1 MREKNQIYT
10 AEITGYTSEGLGVAL
25 LDGQVGFV
33 HGGVR
38 GERCTVP
45 ILRVQTQVA
54 FAKVRAVL
62 ASAPGRQAAD
72 CPHYPSCGGCAFRHV
87 TYQEELEAKRQRVED
102 ALRRVGGADIA
113 VSEILP
119 SPQTLRYRNKGQFPV
134 GPGGEI
140 GFYRARSHQ
149 VIPVSDCLLQHPA
162 ANRIAGALREYMRT
176 FRVPG
181 YDERTG
187 EGLVRHLYVR
197 TSVAGEALVCVVVN
211 GERLPHEEE
220 LAEGI
225 RRAWPDTAGVVLNT
239 NKRNTNVILGE
250 QYRTLWGTDRL
261 EDTLCGL
268 HFSLSIPSFYQVN
281 RDQAER
287 LYAKAMALAGLTGRE
302 TVLDLYCGT
311 GTITLA
317 MAGRARRVIGAEIV
331 APAIEDARRNAA
343 ANGITNAEFF
353 CGDAGEVAARLAV
366 EDLRP
371 DVITVDPPRKGLG
384 EDVVAAIARM
394 APERVVYVSCDP
406 ATLGRDVKRF
416 VAAGYRL
423 REAAAVDMFP
433 RTAHVE
439 TAALLERPE
448 GESPGQ
454 TPPAGAGGAG
464 KKRCPVL

>member
-1 MREKNQIYT
+1 MGQTMEAIEKNQVYQ
-10 AEITGYTSEGLGVAL
+10 AEITGYTAEGLGVARL
-25 LDGQVGFV
+25 GGRVVFV

-38 GERCTVP
+38 GERCTVQ
-45 ILRVQTQVA
+45 ILKVQKHVA
-54 FAKVRAVL
+54 FAKVREVL

-72 CPHYPSCGGCAFRHV
+72 CPHYPACGGCAFRHV

-102 ALRRVGGADIA
+102 ALRRLGGADIA

-119 SPQTLRYRNKGQFPV
+119 SPQTLRYRNKSQFPV

-149 VIPVSDCLLQHPA
+149 VIPVSDCLLQRPA
-162 ANRIAGALREYMRT
+162 ANRIAVALGEYMRT
-176 FRVPG
+176 FKVPG

-197 TSVAGEALVCVVVN
+197 TSAAGEALVCVVVN
-211 GERLPHEEE
+211 GERLPHEEK
-220 LAEGI
+220 LAEI
-225 RRAWPDTAGVVLNT
+225 VRRAWPDTVGVVLNT
-239 NKRNTNVILGE
+239 NRRNTNVILGE
-250 QYRTLWGTDRL
+250 KYRTLWGTDRL

-268 HFSLSIPSFYQVN
+268 RFSLSIPSFYQVN

-287 LYAKAMALAGLTGRE
+287 LYAKALELAGLTGRE

-317 MAGRARRVIGAEIV
+317 MAGRAGRVIGAEIV

-353 CGDAGEVAARLAV
+353 CGDAGEVAARLAA
-366 EDLRP
+366 EKLRP
-371 DVITVDPPRKGLG
+371 DVICVDPPRKGLG
-384 EDVVAAIARM
+384 EDVVAAIAQM
-394 APERVVYVSCDP
+394 APARVVYVSCDP

-416 VAAGYRL
+416 GGLGYRAV
-423 REAAAVDMFP
+423 RACAVDMFP
-433 RTAHVE
+433 GTRHVE
-439 TAALLERPE
+439 SVVLLERSIGRDTDY
-448 GESPGQ
+448 GEKTDPNDH
-454 TPPAGAGGAG
+454 P
-464 KKRCPVL
+464 

>member
-1 MREKNQIYT
+1 MLEKNQLYT
-10 AEITGYTSEGLGVAL
+10 ADITGYTAEGLGVAR
-25 LDGQVGFV
+25 LDGQVVFV

-38 GERCTVP
+38 GERCTVQ
-45 ILRVQTQVA
+45 ILRVQKQVA
-54 FAKVRAVL
+54 FAKVREVL
-62 ASAPGRQAAD
+62 VSAPGRQAAD

-119 SPQTLRYRNKGQFPV
+119 SPQTLRYRNKGQFPA

-162 ANRIAGALREYMRT
+162 ANRIAGALGEYMRT

-211 GERLPHEEE
+211 GERLPYEEE

-268 HFSLSIPSFYQVN
+268 RFSLSIPSFYQVN
-281 RDQAER
+281 RDQAQR
-287 LYAKAMALAGLTGRE
+287 LYGLAIRMAGLTGRE
-302 TVLDLYCGT
+302 TVLDLYCVT

-317 MAGRARRVIGAEIV
+317 MAGQAGRAIGAEIV

-343 ANGITNAEFF
+343 ANGITNAEFS
-353 CGDAGEVAARLAV
+353 CGDAGEIAEKLAA

-371 DVITVDPPRKGLG
+371 DVICVDPPRKGLG
-384 EDVVAAIARM
+384 EDVIAAIDRM
-394 APERVVYVSCDP
+394 APKRVVYVSCDP

-416 VAAGYRL
+416 AGVGYML
-423 REAAAVDMFP
+423 REAVAVDMFP

-439 TAALLERPE
+439 TVVSLER
-448 GESPGQ
+448 Q
-454 TPPAGAGGAG
+454 GGAG
-464 KKRCPVL
+464 SITKEGIGWS